1 MGSRSNG
8 FARKRR
14 PATAQNIQAGKE
26 VSTIRGADR
35 KIMLGYP
42 YRIAKE
48 RFDIVE
54 ADDIAVMEP
63 DKQIGRE
70 FTCNDR

>member
-1 MGSRSNG
+1 
-8 FARKRR
+8 
-14 PATAQNIQAGKE
+14 
-26 VSTIRGADR
+26 
-35 KIMLGYP
+35 MLGYP
-42 YRIAKE
+42 YRIAKK